1 MKIVYKRFDI
11 QIDSP
16 EQTYNR
22 DFELDKDIQTINGIA
37 LTSNYDEMLYYRG
50 EQGLLINGA
59 EYFPDNYESKLL
71 MSGINTPVDKRYY
84 TLENAPVLNG
94 KIKIVYTDSDNSN
107 APFTPYRVSLY
118 VKATKT
124 AA

>member
-1 MKIVYKRFDI
+1 MYKRFDI

-50 EQGLLINGA
+50 EQGLLINGT

-71 MSGINTPVDKRYY
+71 MSGVNTHVDKRYY

>member
-1 MKIVYKRFDI
+1 MKTVYKRFDI
-11 QIDSP
+11 QIDNP
-16 EQTYNR
+16 QQTYSR
-22 DFELDKDIQTINGIA
+22 DFELEKDIQTVTGIA

-71 MSGINTPVDKRYY
+71 MSGINTPPDKRYY
-84 TLENAPVLNG
+84 TLEDAPVLNG
-94 KIKIVYTDSDNSN
+94 KIKIVYTDSDNPN
-107 APFTPYRVSLY
+107 APFSPYRVTLY